1 MKNKTICVIG
11 LGYVG
16 LPIAALLANKGF
28 IVNGFDT
35 NDKVVSKINSGE
47 LHIFEPGLKKFVNS
61 ALKKNLKFYSK
72 IKKSNI
78 YIICV
83 PTPIKK
89 NNNQI
94 KPDIKH
100 VLKASQ
106 SIISLIK
113 PGDFIILESTSP
125 VGTTKK
131 IKDLLI
137 KKGINIKDIK
147 IAYCPERVLP
157 GKTIKELLMNDRI
170 VGGVNELSTKKISN
184 FYRVFVKGKVFE
196 SDAATAEMCKL
207 MENSYRDLNIAFAN
221 ELSIICDKQ
230 NINAWKLIQLANK
243 HPRVNIL
250 QPSVGVGGHCIS
262 TDPWFVI
269 SKDKK
274 NTNLMRTARE
284 LNETKSKWVF
294 NKIKMVADHFYN
306 NFKLKPIIVCLG
318 LSYKANI
325 DDLRESKAL
334 EVVQG
339 LISKK
344 YNVLAVEPNIK
355 SYNNLPIVSIAKAK
369 KRGHIFCVFVKHKEF
384 LTPNIKSFLK
394 KRKTLDFCG
403 LLN

>member
-61 ALKKNLKFYSK
+61 ALKKNLKVYSK

-106 SIISLIK
+106 SIVSLIK

-157 GKTIKELLMNDRI
+157 GKTIKELVMNDRI

-184 FYRVFVKGKVFE
+184 FYRFFVKGKVFE
-196 SDAATAEMCKL
+196 SDANTAEMCKL
-207 MENSYRDLNIAFAN
+207 IENSYRDLNIAFAN
-221 ELSIICDKQ
+221 ELSTICDKQ
-230 NINAWKLIQLANK
+230 NINVWKLIQLANK

-262 TDPWFVI
+262 IDPWFVI

-274 NTNLMRTARE
+274 NTNLMRNARE
-284 LNETKSKWVF
+284 VNDKKSKWVF
-294 NKIKMVADHFYN
+294 NKIKILADHFYDE
-306 NFKLKPIIVCLG
+306 FKLKPKIICLG

-334 EVVQG
+334 EMVQE

-344 YNVLAVEPNIK
+344 YNVLAVEPNVK
-355 SYNNLPIVSIAKAK
+355 SYNSLPIVSIEEAK
-369 KRGHIFCVFVKHKEF
+369 KKGHIFCVFVKHKEF
-384 LTPNIKSFLK
+384 LVPNIKSFLK
-394 KRKTLDFCG
+394 KKKTLDFCG